1 MKNNN
6 SFQIIIFLLILV
18 VAIGLF
24 AFLFKSFD
32 MLNTIM
38 DEDFFDSN
46 LSESNSPDNDNVS
59 GSENDNSSNNGN
71 NSQNNSSN
79 GGNTD
84 VYYACILNL
93 YTIDFNY
100 DSFKYGV
107 PVRHDTLIYTGKENT
122 KQEVNLEVIC
132 IKADDEDDF
141 DRYYYPKVDLR
152 QNIVFEG
159 NYESSVNYY
168 ESQCELCLSSYNS
181 STKTAVLNFDFNFAQ
196 GYECI
201 VVKSNLDYD
210 VENIVF
216 SYVRAEQFITYTL
229 ENYLVPSGGYLVLF
243 PNSHKILGFE
253 KNGES
258 YNDYM
263 TCSYNDVFEYY
274 LSFSSTIQS

>member
-1 MKNNN
+1 
-6 SFQIIIFLLILV
+6 
-18 VAIGLF
+18 
-24 AFLFKSFD
+24 
-32 MLNTIM
+32 M

-84 VYYACILNL
+84 VYYSRILNL

-100 DSFKYGV
+100 DSFKYGM
-107 PVRHDTLIYTGKENT
+107 PVRYDTLIYTGKENT

-141 DRYYYPKVDLR
+141 DRYYYPKADLR
-152 QNIVFEG
+152 QNIVFDG
-159 NYESSVNYY
+159 NYESPVNYY
-168 ESQCELCLSSYNS
+168 ESQYELYLSSDNS

-201 VVKSNLDYD
+201 VVRSDLDYD

-216 SYVRAEQFITYTL
+216 SYVRANTYITYTL

-243 PNSHKILGFE
+243 PNSNKILGFE
-253 KNGES
+253 KNGEL

-263 TCSYNDVFEYY
+263 TCSYTDVFKYY
-274 LSFSSTIQS
+274 LNFSSTIQS